1 MSKSGR
7 YYVVDVA
14 TGRKFCVEPIG
25 DPHTEWGDVDVVSK
39 KLTGNYGDKEKGSI
53 DEKESIIV
61 PENNFINIGYSGV
74 GVSPES
80 YIDKF
85 LGK

>member
-25 DPHTEWGDVDVVSK
+25 DPHTDWGDIDVATK
-39 KLTGNYGDKEKGSI
+39 KLTGCYGDKERGSI
-53 DEKESIIV
+53 DEKESIIT
-61 PENNFINIGYSGV
+61 PDNNFINIGYTSV

-80 YIDKF
+80 YIDK
-85 LGK
+85 LLRK